1 MTTYLYLDIET
12 IPTDDPRLID
22 HIAASVKPPASMK
35 KAETIE
41 AWIRDQKEQAIA
53 DAVEKAGLDGAY
65 GRVCA
70 IGMAWGGEQM
80 GADSLMLQD
89 VHDEEHDD
97 EAELLSRVKSMICAS
112 LPRNV
117 PPVIVGHNITGF
129 DLRFLTQR
137 CMVHGVCLPSWW
149 RRDPKPWDSAVHD
162 TMHMWAGHRDYV
174 SLDKLCI
181 ALGIEGKSGTNGA
194 DVAGMW
200 ERGEYEAIRKYCM
213 DDVMRTKACHE
224 RMMRAFGGLV

>member
-12 IPTDDPRLID
+12 IPTDEPKLID

-41 AWIRDQKEQAIA
+41 AWERDQKEQAIA
-53 DAVEKAGLDGAY
+53 DAVAKAGLDGAY

-70 IGMAWGGEQM
+70 IGMHASGGVPECF
-80 GADSLMLQD
+80 MLNRCD
-89 VHDEEHDD
+89 G
-97 EAELLSRVKSMICAS
+97 EAQLLARTLAMVKAS
-112 LPRNV
+112 LPNGV

-129 DLRFLTQR
+129 DLRFLAQR

-149 RRDPKPWDSAVHD
+149 PRDPKPWDSAVHD
-162 TMHMWAGHRDYV
+162 TMHLWAGHRDYV
-174 SLDKLCI
+174 SLDKLCV

-200 ERGEYEAIRKYCM
+200 ERGEYEAIREYCM
-213 DDVMRTKACHE
+213 EDVLRTKACHE

>member
-22 HIAASVKPPASMK
+22 YIGASVKPPASMK
-35 KAETIE
+35 KLETIE
-41 AWIRDQKEQAIA
+41 AWIRDQKDQAIA

-70 IGMAWGGEQM
+70 IGMAARRDGHVGREC
-80 GADSLMLQD
+80 LMLSD
-89 VHDEEHDD
+89 VHGD
-97 EAELLSRVKSMICAS
+97 EADFLTRALEMVRAS
-112 LPRNV
+112 LPNSV
-117 PPVIVGHNITGF
+117 PPVIVGHNINGF

-149 RRDPKPWDSAVHD
+149 PRDPKPWDNAVHD

-174 SLDKLCI
+174 SLDKLCV
-181 ALGIEGKSGTNGA
+181 ALGIEGKSGMNGA

-200 ERGEYEAIRKYCM
+200 ERGEYEAIREYCM
-213 DDVMRTKACHE
+213 DDVLRTKACHE

>member
-12 IPTDDPRLID
+12 IPTDEPRLID

-41 AWIRDQKEQAIA
+41 AWQRDQKEQAIA
-53 DAVEKAGLDGAY
+53 DAVAKAGLDGAY

-70 IGMAWGGEQM
+70 IGMHASGCAPECY
-80 GADSLMLQD
+80 MLNQRD
-89 VHDEEHDD
+89 G
-97 EAELLSRVKSMICAS
+97 EAELLARTLAMVKAS
-112 LPRNV
+112 LFRNV

-149 RRDPKPWDSAVHD
+149 PRDPKPWDSAVHD

-181 ALGIEGKSGTNGA
+181 ALGIEGKSDVNGA

-200 ERGEYEAIRKYCM
+200 ERGEFEAIREYCM
-213 DDVMRTKACHE
+213 DDVLRTKACHE

>member
-12 IPTDDPRLID
+12 IPTDDAHLID
-22 HIAASVKPPASMK
+22 YVAQSVKPPASMK

-41 AWIRDQKEQAIA
+41 AWVRDQKEQAVA
-53 DAVEKAGLDGAY
+53 DAVAKTGLDGAF

-70 IGMAWGGEQM
+70 IGMSASGCPPECY
-80 GADSLMLQD
+80 MLNRCD
-89 VHDEEHDD
+89 G
-97 EAELLSRVKSMICAS
+97 EAELLARALAMVQAY
-112 LPRNV
+112 LFRGV

-149 RRDPKPWDSAVHD
+149 PRDPKPWDNTVHD
-162 TMHMWAGHRDYV
+162 TMHMWAGPREYV
-174 SLDKLCI
+174 SLDKLCV
-181 ALGIEGKSGTNGA
+181 ALGVEGKDAVNGA

-200 ERGEYEAIRKYCM
+200 QRGEYEAIRSYCM
-213 DDVMRTKACHE
+213 DDVMRVKACHE
-224 RMMRAFGGLV
+224 RMMRAFGGIE

>member
-12 IPTDDPRLID
+12 IPTDEPRLID

-35 KAETIE
+35 KPETIE
-41 AWIRDQKEQAIA
+41 AWQRDQKEQAIA
-53 DAVEKAGLDGAY
+53 DAVAKAGLDGAY

-70 IGMAWGGEQM
+70 IGMHASSGGAS
-80 GADSLMLQD
+80 GCIMLND
-89 VHDEEHDD
+89 VEDGERDFLFNFVESVHT
-97 EAELLSRVKSMICAS
+97 S
-112 LPRNV
+112 LPHGI

-129 DLRFLTQR
+129 DLRFLMQR

-149 RRDPKPWDSAVHD
+149 PRDPKPWDSAVHD

-200 ERGEYEAIRKYCM
+200 ERGEYEAIREYCM
-213 DDVMRTKACHE
+213 EDVLRTKACHE